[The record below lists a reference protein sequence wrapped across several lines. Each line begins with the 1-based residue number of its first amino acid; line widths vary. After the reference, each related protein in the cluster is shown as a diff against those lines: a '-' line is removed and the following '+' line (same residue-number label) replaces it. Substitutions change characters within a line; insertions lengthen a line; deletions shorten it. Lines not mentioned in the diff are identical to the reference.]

1 MFGSLPEGDY
11 HGDIAHGFG
20 SLPDA
25 ATQGDL
31 AHGFGSLPDA
41 PTQGD
46 LAHGF
51 GERGGDSVWS
61 NIQQVGL
68 GAVAVQP
75 ISPSD
80 LKATP
85 PLNKVL
91 DYGDAVYVR
100 VMADNVKDAADKAAL
115 VFEGFEVVEP
125 YVVKPCPRRRGVFH
139 VKAAKADVDGMGRL
153 VKRGRSGTGGNKPLT
168 PRQVNRYLRGK
179 PVRISRRGNRISVY
193 GLAPNR
199 DAALRRASAAAE
211 RQKVRGVNFTNAV
224 PLGLTPAGKLW
235 QVNGRIG
242 SARKASAESAAE
254 MREQAR
260 TVADTAA
267 KIAIEP
273 VVQAFDDAMQQ
284 GASYEEATVDASA
297 YSDDAYVEARYQAA
311 VEALMSD
318 SFGGLPME
326 NYHGSYTDG
335 GAFGG
340 IPMENY
346 HGSYTSEMGA
356 IPMENYHGSYT
367 DELGSSCGC

>member
-1 MFGSLPEGDY
+1 MPAGSNTTPQGRYLGVAPVAFDSAGKAHISRKAIRFAPEFGGVGGQEMFGSLPEGDYQGDLAHGFGSLPEGDY
-11 HGDIAHGFG
+11 HGD
-20 SLPDA
+20 
-25 ATQGDL
+25 L
-31 AHGFGSLPDA
+31 AHGFGSLPE
-41 PTQGD
+41 GD
-46 LAHGF
+46 YEGDFAHGF
-51 GERGGDSVWS
+51 
-61 NIQQVGL
+61 

-100 VMADNVKDAADKAAL
+100 VMADNAKDAADKAAL
-115 VFEGFEVVEP
+115 IFEGFEVVEP

-139 VKAAKADVDGMGRL
+139 VKAAKADVDSMGRRR
-153 VKRGRSGTGGNKPLT
+153 KRGGRGRSGTGGNKPLT
-168 PRQVNRYLRGK
+168 PRQVNNYLRGK

-193 GLAPNR
+193 GHAPNR
-199 DAALRRASAAAE
+199 DAALRRASRAAE
-211 RQKVRGVNFTNAV
+211 RQKISNANFVNAV

-242 SARKASAESAAE
+242 SASKASAESAAE
-254 MREQAR
+254 TREQAR

-273 VVQAFDDAMQQ
+273 IVQAFDDAMQE

-297 YSDDAYVEARYQAA
+297 YADDDYVEARYNAA
-311 VEALMSD
+311 IEALMSD

-326 NYHGSYTDG
+326 NYHG
-335 GAFGG
+335 
-340 IPMENY
+340 I
-346 HGSYTSEMGA
+346 
-356 IPMENYHGSYT
+356 YT